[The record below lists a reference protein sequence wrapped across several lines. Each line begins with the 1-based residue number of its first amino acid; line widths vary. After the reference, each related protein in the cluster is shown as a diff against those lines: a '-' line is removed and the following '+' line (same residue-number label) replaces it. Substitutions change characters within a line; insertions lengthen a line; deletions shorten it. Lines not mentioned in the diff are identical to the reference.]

1 LQVNEFY
8 WYHPGL
14 PARIPG
20 SYFAR
25 NLVKSKSLLFQ
36 LVKRDFQQ
44 RYVGSAAGWVWSVI
58 HPLVLWLSY
67 VFIFRA
73 LGPPGDFGGL
83 TTSYPLHLFVG
94 MLPWFLFSET
104 VTRASNCVV
113 ENANL
118 ITKTVFPS
126 EILPVSIFLSSLG
139 SNVLVTVL
147 VAIVAVAIQGH
158 INPALPMVLIYLPIV
173 GLFAVGVAWVA
184 AALQVYL
191 RDTAQVVVVLM
202 TFWFWLTPI
211 FLPES
216 KFSGKLQWVLWW
228 NPMAYVVR
236 AYRLVLLGNHAP
248 SLRDVAAA
256 AGFAV
261 GTFICGGL
269 FFRHMK
275 KGFADV
281 L

>member
-1 LQVNEFY
+1 V
-8 WYHPGL
+8 H
-14 PARIPG
+14 ARIPG

-44 RYVGSAAGWVWSVI
+44 RYVGSAAGWVWSII
-58 HPLVLWLSY
+58 HPLVLWASY
-67 VFIFRA
+67 VFIFRGMGA
-73 LGPPGDFGGL
+73 TLVGGL
-83 TTSYPLHLFVG
+83 TDNYPLHLFVG

-104 VTRASNCVV
+104 VTRASTSIVD
-113 ENANL
+113 NANL
-118 ITKTVFPS
+118 ITKTMFPS

-147 VAIVAVAIQGH
+147 VAFVAAAIQGH
-158 INPALPMVLIYLPIV
+158 VNPALPMVLLYWPIV
-173 GLFAVGVAWVA
+173 GLLAIGVGWIG

-191 RDTAQVVVVLM
+191 RDTAQVVVVMM

-211 FLPES
+211 FLPEA
-216 KFSGKLQWVLWW
+216 KFSGRLHWILRW

-236 AYRLVLLGNHAP
+236 AYRLMLLGRAAP
-248 SLRDVAAA
+248 SLPDIAVAV
-256 AGFAV
+256 GFAV
-261 GTFICGGL
+261 SAFVCGGL
-269 FFRHMK
+269 FFRYLK

>member
-1 LQVNEFY
+1 M
-8 WYHPGL
+8 

-44 RYVGSAAGWVWSVI
+44 RYIGSAAGWIWSVI
-58 HPLVLWLSY
+58 HPLVLWASY
-67 VFIFRA
+67 VFIFQYCLRTPFSDA
-73 LGPPGDFGGL
+73 L
-83 TTSYPLHLFVG
+83 TNNYPLYLFVG
-94 MLPWFLFSET
+94 MLPWFLFSDT
-104 VTRASNCVV
+104 VTRSSNSIV
-113 ENANL
+113 EQANL
-118 ITKTVFPS
+118 ITKTMFPS
-126 EILPVSIFLSSLG
+126 EILPVSIFLSSVV
-139 SNVLVTVL
+139 SHVMVTVV
-147 VAIVAVAIQGH
+147 VAAVACVMQQNV
-158 INPALPMVLIYLPIV
+158 NPALALLPVWILIA
-173 GLFAVGVAWVA
+173 GLFSIGLGWIA

-191 RDTAQVVVVLM
+191 RDTAQVVVVVM

-211 FLPES
+211 FIQEQKFPPWARWELP
-216 KFSGKLQWVLWW
+216 W
-228 NPMAYVVR
+228 NPLAYMVR
-236 AYRLVLLGNHAP
+236 AYRVMLLGRSAP
-248 SLRDVAAA
+248 SLHDVAAA

-261 GTFICGGL
+261 LTFVCGGL

>member
-1 LQVNEFY
+1 M
-8 WYHPGL
+8 

-20 SYFAR
+20 SHFAR

-58 HPLVLWLSY
+58 HPLVLWASY
-67 VFIFRA
+67 VFIFRSM
-73 LGPPGDFGGL
+73 GQPTDFDPD
-83 TTSYPLHLFVG
+83 TTNYPLYLFVG

-118 ITKTVFPS
+118 ITKTMFPS

-147 VAIVAVAIQGH
+147 VAIVATVIQGH
-158 INPALPMVLIYLPIV
+158 VNPALPIVLAYIPV
-173 GLFAVGVAWVA
+173 VALFAVGLGWVA

-216 KFSGKLQWVLWW
+216 RFPGRLHWILWW

-236 AYRLVLLGNHAP
+236 AYRLLLLGHAP
-248 SLRDVAAA
+248 PRLQDFAAA

-261 GTFICGGL
+261 AAFVCGGL
-269 FFRHMK
+269 FFRQMK